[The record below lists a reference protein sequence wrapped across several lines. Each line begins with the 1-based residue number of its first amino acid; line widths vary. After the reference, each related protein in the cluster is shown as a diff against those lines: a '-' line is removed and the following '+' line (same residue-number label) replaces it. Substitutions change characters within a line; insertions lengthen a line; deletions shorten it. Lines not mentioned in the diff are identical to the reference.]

1 MFVISAWCVGN
12 PDREVWR
19 RFQAHLRPQRPRR
32 RAAVPQIRPYCIL
45 QIKNMN
51 NVLRWSYVWS
61 QPGVNQSSAD
71 MITHSLHTAHTFC
84 VHCSQYVVVIMTRKH
99 ALLEVGLQATRQKK
113 AEKVCEILLQRAD
126 ETTLYLHTHTHTHTH
141 IQSMLLC
148 CVVMNQNLSKSTYYN
163 QIRSALSHWNSCSL
177 SISSTKAC
185 VHSQSSESLRSRL
198 THFYLKYCQ
207 NLIWEEQHKHGD
219 NYLGNI

>member
-51 NVLRWSYVWS
+51 NVLRWSYVRS

-99 ALLEVGLQATRQKK
+99 ALLEVGLQATRQKT

-126 ETTLYLHTHTHTHTH
+126 ETTLYLHTHTHTH

-163 QIRSALSHWNSCSL
+163 QIRSALSH
-177 SISSTKAC
+177 
-185 VHSQSSESLRSRL
+185 
-198 THFYLKYCQ
+198 
-207 NLIWEEQHKHGD
+207 
-219 NYLGNI
+219 